1 MYKFVDTNQAT
12 RSTPLPSEALNFNYQ
27 FLEKVIPGYQTLSV
41 SGRELVPSE
50 IESYQLGIRDGK
62 RHVYARI
69 PERELTVK
77 YRLSAVNNEAFRDAF
92 NHLNV
97 ALFTEKTFLFGLTM
111 NRKCC
116 GLAVSLQ

>member
-12 RSTPLPSEALNFNYQ
+12 RSTPLPSEALNFNGQ

-62 RHVYARI
+62 RLCANSRTRI
-69 PERELTVK
+69 NSQISPFSCE
-77 YRLSAVNNEAFRDAF
+77 
-92 NHLNV
+92 
-97 ALFTEKTFLFGLTM
+97 
-111 NRKCC
+111 
-116 GLAVSLQ
+116 